1 MTGGN
6 TNHYATTD
14 LGSKDRASRW
24 SRVPCAA
31 ALLNAR
37 GRQYNRRSS
46 SGPQQRRQDTAEK
59 RNATWSTRGPPRNCF
74 ATLRRDLARQSVWWT
89 HAVGFLSRRS
99 AIRPAQHHRAMLAA
113 RRCHQRRGVRCTVA
127 PHSRAG
133 CVVWA
138 ANRDR
143 AMFANAAANS
153 YWAHGV
159 VVSHPLRMR
168 KALGSNPSVSIVMQD
183 VAVPPCCFCQRVLFL
198 C

>member
-6 TNHYATTD
+6 TNHYTTTD

-24 SRVPCAA
+24 STRGPCAA

-99 AIRPAQHHRAMLAA
+99 AIRPAQHHRDARSSASSSKA
-113 RRCHQRRGVRCTVA
+113 RRALHGRGRAAFSRRLRRLGNEQRPRDVRKRRCKFILGTWCSGITSA
-127 PHSRAG
+127 SHAEGPGFKSQ
-133 CVVWA
+133 CV
-138 ANRDR
+138 
-143 AMFANAAANS
+143 
-153 YWAHGV
+153 H
-159 VVSHPLRMR
+159 
-168 KALGSNPSVSIVMQD
+168 LGSCKRNGSKLG
-183 VAVPPCCFCQRVLFL
+183 AR
-198 C
+198 